1 MPTSSLTGAL
11 WSARADL
18 LPPKAGVDL
27 LSCTRRLSGSLCNIA
42 PSQSAIPRAVRQTTV
57 TESGVW
63 APLINGVGHGPCRPT
78 PSLLAHRERI
88 RGAVLR
94 CGHDDAAVVLA
105 RCSAP
110 DQVRPAAPTTP
121 AADRSSACCSAGAG
135 GLPRLLLLLS

>member
-63 APLINGVGHGPCRPT
+63 APLINGVRHGPCWPT

-88 RGAVLR
+88 RGADLR
-94 CGHDDAAVVLA
+94 CSSEGDD
-105 RCSAP
+105 
-110 DQVRPAAPTTP
+110 
-121 AADRSSACCSAGAG
+121 CCSAAWFCTASTTQYADSVW
-135 GLPRLLLLLS
+135 LQDP